1 MGNTPYTCHGEE
13 ARKQFASCINSF
25 LQDDSTGK
33 AYGVRRDSQK
43 LLQMVSFAGCGFQ
56 SIVEDFHDD
65 VAKLHC
71 YEMIVIDSGN
81 SHGDSWIATFYPKQ
95 MSLSFVDEH
104 FNQQNETASA
114 SVQRQRG
121 PRP

>member
-1 MGNTPYTCHGEE
+1 MGNTPYTCNGEE
-13 ARKQFASCINSF
+13 ARQAFATCINSF
-25 LQDDSTGK
+25 LQDDATGK
-33 AYGVRRDSQK
+33 AYGVRRDSQQILK
-43 LLQMVSFAGCGFQ
+43 MVPFAGCGFQ
-56 SIVEDFHDD
+56 SIVEDFQDD
-65 VAKLHC
+65 VAKLQC

-104 FNQQNETASA
+104 FNETAPR

-121 PRP
+121 PRQ